1 MFFAIWEQQNAYIN
15 NPEELK
21 QLNYVLL
28 PTTLVKNK

>member
-1 MFFAIWEQQNAYIN
+1 MFFAIWEQQNAHIN

-21 QLNYVLL
+21 QLNYVL